1 MDNYYLQA
9 LGEIIKNK
17 RKSLGMSQLEL
28 SIKAGHKSAAYLSWI
43 EQGKRNVTIKDL
55 FTILE
60 LLDIQ
65 LIYRHKGYEYFTFI
79 N

>member
-1 MDNYYLQA
+1 MDNYYLQT
-9 LGEIIKNK
+9 LGEIINIK

-28 SIKAGHKSAAYLSWI
+28 SINAGHKSAAYISWI

-55 FTILE
+55 FTILAI
-60 LLDIQ
+60 LDIQ
-65 LIYRHKGYEYFTFI
+65 LLYKHRQDNNITFI